1 MVWRSGRRDC
11 VLNMFYPLMTMAISR
26 HLIEFQWTSSVKKLL
41 YILMPV
47 VVVAMIRSYFCPL
60 ITSTIIGSLLAI
72 IVGTYSLKE
81 LCNRLGSSHSLVTKI
96 GMIPGARK
104 LIR

>member
-1 MVWRSGRRDC
+1 
-11 VLNMFYPLMTMAISR
+11 
-26 HLIEFQWTSSVKKLL
+26 
-41 YILMPV
+41 MPV